1 MGRSDPEEGQLP
13 ASVKPPDG
21 GWGWIVLLGCFVI
34 TGFSYAFP
42 KAVSVYFKELM
53 HDFHVGY
60 SDTAWISSIMLAM
73 LYGTGP
79 VSSIMVNQFGCRP
92 VMLVGGLLASSGMI
106 LASFTTNIIELYLTA
121 GMLTGLG
128 MALNFQPSLIML
140 GTYFDKRRPLA
151 NGLAAAGSPVFL
163 SALSPLGQVL
173 LEKFG
178 WRGGFLIMG
187 GLLLNCCTCGAVMRP
202 LEAGM
207 KRKMERVQDKYE
219 AKEMLPIGE
228 RAEEAISTIEGAKK
242 SKKTKKQQ
250 QPRKGKKLLDFSIF
264 SNRGFVIYSIA
275 KFIMVLGLF
284 VPPIL
289 LVNYAKDIGVPDTEA
304 AFLLSIIGFI
314 DIFARPSCGMLAG
327 MKWMRPHVAYLF
339 SFAMLFNGL
348 TDICSARANT
358 YTTLVIFC
366 IFFGISYGMVGALQF
381 EVLMAIVGS
390 QKFSSAIGL
399 VLLIEAI
406 AVLIGPPSAGR
417 LVDAFKNY
425 AIIFYLAGSE
435 VVLSSLFLA
444 MATYCCL
451 NQGKKTPQPEKTPS
465 VGGGSDTEEAES
477 DAQEVEDHAGDN
489 HHLSHSTNTAVVMDS
504 DAVNHV
510 AEDHSADGAE
520 QPADEGAVPVPGECN
535 SGQTV
540 ERERF

>member
-1 MGRSDPEEGQLP
+1 MGQSDPEEGQLP
-13 ASVKPPDG
+13 APVKPPDG
-21 GWGWIVLLGCFVI
+21 GWGWVVLLGCFVI

-53 HDFHVGY
+53 RDFHVGY

-92 VMLVGGLLASSGMI
+92 VMLIGGLLASSGMI

-121 GMLTGLG
+121 GVLTGLG

-140 GTYFDKRRPLA
+140 GSYFDKRRPLA

-202 LEAGM
+202 LEMSM
-207 KRKMERVQDKYE
+207 KRKMEKVQDKYE
-219 AKEMLPIGE
+219 AKEMLPMGE
-228 RAEEAISTIEGAKK
+228 KTEEAMTTTNEAK
-242 SKKTKKQQ
+242 SKKAKKKK
-250 QPRKGKKLLDFSIF
+250 PPKGKKLLDFSIF
-264 SNRGFVIYSIA
+264 SNRGFVIYAIS
-275 KFIMVLGLF
+275 KFILVLGLF

-314 DIFARPSCGMLAG
+314 DIFARPSCGVVAG
-327 MKWMRPHVAYLF
+327 LKFIRPHVAYLF

-348 TDICSARANT
+348 TDICSARASN
-358 YTTLVIFC
+358 YTALVIFC
-366 IFFGISYGMVGALQF
+366 VFFGISYGMVGALQF

-399 VLLIEAI
+399 VLLIEAV

-417 LVDAFKNY
+417 LVDALKNY
-425 AIIFYLAGSE
+425 EVIFYLAGSE
-435 VVLSSLFLA
+435 VVLSSLFLGVVS
-444 MATYCCL
+444 YCCL
-451 NQGKKTPQPEKTPS
+451 NRGKKTPPPAKTS
-465 VGGGSDTEEAES
+465 STGGCSDTEEAES

-489 HHLSHSTNTAVVMDS
+489 HQQSYSTNNALIVGS
-504 DAVNHV
+504 DAVNHLR
-510 AEDHSADGAE
+510 EDQSVDAVGRPEGDGEALM
-520 QPADEGAVPVPGECN
+520 PVRCSSN
-535 SGQTV
+535 QTV
-540 ERERF
+540 ERESF

>member
-1 MGRSDPEEGQLP
+1 MGRRDPEEGQLP
-13 ASVKPPDG
+13 APVKPPDG
-21 GWGWIVLLGCFVI
+21 GWGWIVLFGCFII

-53 HDFHVGY
+53 KDFHVGY

-79 VSSIMVNQFGCRP
+79 VCSIMVNQFGCRP
-92 VMLVGGLLASSGMI
+92 VMLIGGLLASAGMI

-121 GMLTGLG
+121 GVLTGLG

-202 LEAGM
+202 LDMGM
-207 KRKMERVQDKYE
+207 KRKMEKTQDKYE
-219 AKEMLPIGE
+219 AKEMLPIGGKS
-228 RAEEAISTIEGAKK
+228 EEGISTTDGTKKAKK
-242 SKKTKKQQ
+242 AKKKPK
-250 QPRKGKKLLDFSIF
+250 KGKKLLDFSIF
-264 SNRGFVIYSIA
+264 SNRGFIIYTIS
-275 KFIMVLGLF
+275 KFILVLGLF

-289 LVNYAKDIGVPDTEA
+289 LVNYAKDTGVPDTEA

-314 DIFARPSCGMLAG
+314 DIFARPACGMVAG
-327 MKWMRPHVAYLF
+327 LKWVRPHVSYLF
-339 SFAMLFNGL
+339 SFSMLFNGL
-348 TDICSARANT
+348 TDICSARASN
-358 YTTLVIFC
+358 YTGLVIFC
-366 IFFGISYGMVGALQF
+366 VFFGISYGMVGALQF

-399 VLLIEAI
+399 VLLIEAF

-417 LVDAFKNY
+417 LVDALKNY
-425 AIIFYLAGSE
+425 EVIFYLAGSE
-435 VVLSSLFLA
+435 VALSALFLA
-444 MATYCCL
+444 TATYCCL
-451 NQGKKTPQPEKTPS
+451 SRRKKEPPPGKNPPT
-465 VGGGSDTEEAES
+465 GGGSDTEEAES
-477 DAQEVEDHAGDN
+477 DVQEAEEHSGENHQLAHSTDHATGVPSEEPN
-489 HHLSHSTNTAVVMDS
+489 HL
-504 DAVNHV
+504 
-510 AEDHSADGAE
+510 AEEQSGEGGGCPERDGEVLARDVD
-520 QPADEGAVPVPGECN
+520 P
-535 SGQTV
+535 TV
-540 ERERF
+540 ERDRF